1 MIKNGDKFLCKK
13 DYIMDN
19 GELAYKKGC
28 VYEAPEDN
36 QLKSLFDTNHEMG
49 FDDEF
54 YQHFTPLQETQ
65 TGTPKHYATDSIDV
79 IDFCKLYKLDF
90 NRGNV
95 IKYICRAGKK
105 DNELEDLKKALTYLE
120 REIKYFTK

>member
-1 MIKNGDKFLCKK
+1 MFL
-13 DYIMDN
+13 
-19 GELAYKKGC
+19 EEHL
-28 VYEAPEDN
+28 
-36 QLKSLFDTNHEMG
+36 
-49 FDDEF
+49 
-54 YQHFTPLQETQ
+54 
-65 TGTPKHYATDSIDV
+65 TPKHYATESIDV
-79 IDFCKLYKLDF
+79 IDFCKLYNLDF